1 MYRLSYLPFGRHVT
15 SAASSLCVVAL
26 RRQSST
32 ASAHTMTDRGF
43 GVEEG
48 AGGQDTNTYDHN
60 NASSAAHGAQ
70 QGEQSTNDK
79 TCGDGKGASNAL
91 DDTVQPPKRRN
102 ITVLC
107 NTTKAVYIH
116 PINHI
121 ASWYWFITDFHKW
134 FIGVIFLFVGSQ
146 VLARYRIGKA
156 QTAAQVQLG
165 ESLLD
170 QRTRDL
176 LSDIEVLRTKDP
188 IRLEQE
194 ANIYHQ
200 QFWKRRAIA
209 VADSRSAGRK
219 LEMDR
224 GKLQGAAR
232 GTDMTEW
239 LGAKA
244 KDDEEREVARRTQ
257 DYIQGFHQH
266 LKSKR
271 LI

>member
-1 MYRLSYLPFGRHVT
+1 MKRTAFHSITSRMTLFYTNAALHVPVV
-15 SAASSLCVVAL
+15 ASSQRWQATCA
-26 RRQSST
+26 R
-32 ASAHTMTDRGF
+32 
-43 GVEEG
+43 EEG
-48 AGGQDTNTYDHN
+48 DFETSGENKTFGGK
-60 NASSAAHGAQ
+60 Q
-70 QGEQSTNDK
+70 QQQKEEQQWN
-79 TCGDGKGASNAL
+79 SNAL
-91 DDTVQPPKRRN
+91 GKTQEVPKRRN

-116 PINHI
+116 PTNHI

-134 FIGVIFLFVGSQ
+134 FVGFVFLFVGTQ
-146 VLARYRIGKA
+146 VIARYRVAKL
-156 QTAAQVQLG
+156 QTVIQAQLG
-165 ESLLD
+165 ENLLD

-176 LSDIEVLRTKDP
+176 LTDIEVLRQKDP

-194 ANIYHQ
+194 ANIYHE
-200 QFWKRRAIA
+200 QFWKRRALA
-209 VADSRSAGRK
+209 VAESRNEVRRVE
-219 LEMDR
+219 LQR
-224 GKLQGAAR
+224 GILQGQAR

-244 KDDEEREVARRTQ
+244 KDDEERKVAQRTQ

>member
-1 MYRLSYLPFGRHVT
+1 MKRLTLALPVAVLRHGMATAAAAGRVGRRY
-15 SAASSLCVVAL
+15 AAAVADGQ
-26 RRQSST
+26 REEAKEGHQDQQ
-32 ASAHTMTDRGF
+32 HTTGPKSDAI
-43 GVEEG
+43 G
-48 AGGQDTNTYDHN
+48 AAVDD
-60 NASSAAHGAQ
+60 GA
-70 QGEQSTNDK
+70 
-79 TCGDGKGASNAL
+79 
-91 DDTVQPPKRRN
+91 PRRRN
-102 ITVLC
+102 IVVLS

-134 FIGVIFLFVGSQ
+134 FVGVVFLFVGTQ
-146 VLARYRIGKA
+146 VIARYRVSKL
-156 QTAAQVQLG
+156 QTATQAQLG
-165 ESLLD
+165 ENLLD

-176 LSDIEVLRTKDP
+176 LSDIEVLRKKDP
-188 IRLEQE
+188 IRLEHE
-194 ANIYHQ
+194 ANVYHEH
-200 QFWKRRAIA
+200 FWKRRALA
-209 VADSRSAGRK
+209 VAESRNEVRS
-219 LEMDR
+219 LEIQR
-224 GKLQGAAR
+224 GKMQGEAR

>member
-1 MYRLSYLPFGRHVT
+1 MKRLAALVPSAGRNGAVF
-15 SAASSLCVVAL
+15 SAVRAPQRFAAAAVADANEKAHNAS
-26 RRQSST
+26 QPDDHE
-32 ASAHTMTDRGF
+32 SAHQQQQQRSQESASGKEENKADTKTTALGAATD
-43 GVEEG
+43 E
-48 AGGQDTNTYDHN
+48 
-60 NASSAAHGAQ
+60 AA
-70 QGEQSTNDK
+70 
-79 TCGDGKGASNAL
+79 
-91 DDTVQPPKRRN
+91 PKRRN
-102 ITVLC
+102 IIVLS

-134 FIGVIFLFVGSQ
+134 FIGIVFLFVGTQ
-146 VLARYRIGKA
+146 VIARYRVAKL
-156 QTAAQVQLG
+156 QTATQAQLG
-165 ESLLD
+165 ENLLD

-176 LSDIEVLRTKDP
+176 LSDIEVLRKKDP
-188 IRLEQE
+188 IRLEHE
-194 ANIYHQ
+194 ANIYHE
-200 QFWKRRAIA
+200 QFWKRRAVA
-209 VADSRSAGRK
+209 VAESRNEVRT
-219 LEMDR
+219 LEIQR
-224 GKLQGAAR
+224 GKMQGKAR